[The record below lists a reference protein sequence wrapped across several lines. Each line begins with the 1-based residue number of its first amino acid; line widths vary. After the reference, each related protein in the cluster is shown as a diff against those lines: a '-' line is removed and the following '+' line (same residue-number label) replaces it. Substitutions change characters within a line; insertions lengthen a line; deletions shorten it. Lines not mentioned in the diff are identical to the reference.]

1 MWHTLKADLE
11 YYKLNLL
18 IGMTIS
24 VLMAIVLLALGFA
37 DFKILLT
44 NSFFVYFFNIGF
56 IGADADKDKRDRHD
70 TLLPLSIRETA
81 VSRLLLVIFFQLVLF
96 ALWFIF
102 LIFSGEEA
110 TLRTICRMFSVNA
123 MNLAIVAL
131 FVIHHDLGFFD
142 GKKYSRITY
151 GFLGMIG
158 IVTGLLAYFGKIR
171 AVWGFIFDTL
181 YPSPAGALL
190 FSLIAAGLYFL
201 SINIFVR
208 RKSYLA

>member
-1 MWHTLKADLE
+1 MWRALKADLE

-24 VLMAIVLLALGFA
+24 VLMAVVLLLLGFA
-37 DFKILLT
+37 DFKILLI
-44 NSFFVYFFNIGF
+44 NSFFVYFANIGF

-70 TLLPLSIRETA
+70 TLLPVAIREMA
-81 VSRLLLVIFFQLVLF
+81 VSRLLFAIFFQLGLLV
-96 ALWFIF
+96 LWFVF
-102 LIFSGEEA
+102 FMLSDETVTA
-110 TLRTICRMFSVNA
+110 RVICRLFSTSA

-131 FVIHHDLGFFD
+131 FVIHHDLGFLN
-142 GKKYSRITY
+142 GKKYSY
-151 GFLGMIG
+151 GFLGLIF
-158 IVTGLLAYFGKIR
+158 IVAGFLAYSGKMR
-171 AVWGFIFDTL
+171 AAWGFIFDTL

-201 SINIFVR
+201 SIKIFVR

>member
-1 MWHTLKADLE
+1 MWRLLKADLS
-11 YYKLNLL
+11 YYKFNLL
-18 IGMTIS
+18 IGIAIS

-37 DFKILLT
+37 DFSILLT

-70 TLLPLSIRETA
+70 TLLPLSIREIA
-81 VSRLLLVIFFQLVLF
+81 VSRLLLVIFFQLGLL

-102 LIFSGEEA
+102 LLFSGEEA
-110 TLRTICRMFSVNA
+110 APRTICRMFSVNA

-142 GKKYSRITY
+142 GKKYLRITY
-151 GFLGMIG
+151 GFLGIIG
-158 IVTGLLAYFGKIR
+158 IVAGLLVYFKKMR
-171 AVWGFIFDTL
+171 AVWEFIFDTL

-190 FSLIAAGLYFL
+190 SSLIAAGLYFL

>member
-24 VLMAIVLLALGFA
+24 VLMAIVLLSLGFA

-44 NSFFVYFFNIGF
+44 NSFFVYFANIGF

-70 TLLPLSIRETA
+70 TLLPLPIRETA

-110 TLRTICRMFSVNA
+110 TSRTICRMFSLNA
-123 MNLAIVAL
+123 INLAVVAL

-151 GFLGMIG
+151 GLLGLLFIAAG
-158 IVTGLLAYFGKIR
+158 ALAYFGKMR
-171 AVWGFIFDTL
+171 VVWEFIFDTL

-190 FSLIAAGLYFL
+190 FSLLAAGLYVL